1 MGVLLVLVAVATV
14 RVDVAR
20 HLVRSR
26 GLPQFSA
33 VCMLLGY
40 LWLIV
45 GGVIWVAFGFT
56 ETGFAFDAGVHAVF
70 LGFVIS
76 MILAHAP
83 IILTSVIRY
92 TLPYHPVM
100 YVAVAL
106 LHAGLALRLLADA
119 RSHTTLWQA
128 GGLINV
134 TAVIVF
140 LLVSVSLTVRHA
152 RRRAARKTEKVPA

>member
-1 MGVLLVLVAVATV
+1 MLRKLLSLLFVLILM
-14 RVDVAR
+14 
-20 HLVRSR
+20 
-26 GLPQFSA
+26 LPCA
-33 VCMLLGY
+33 L
-40 LWLIV
+40 
-45 GGVIWVAFGFT
+45 A
-56 ETGFAFDAGVHAVF
+56 ETPSVSPCVYVPGE
-70 LGFVIS
+70 S
-76 MILAHAP
+76 
-83 IILTSVIRY
+83 TVIRY